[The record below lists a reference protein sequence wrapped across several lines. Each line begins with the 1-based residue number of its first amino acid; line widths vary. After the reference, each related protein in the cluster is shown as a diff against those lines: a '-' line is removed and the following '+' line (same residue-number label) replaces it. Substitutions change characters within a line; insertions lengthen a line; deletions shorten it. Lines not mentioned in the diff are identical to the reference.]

1 MMMMILTSCC
11 EREEEEESGV
21 IHRPPC
27 VIIGQESPNNIGI
40 WLVIPFIFPF
50 RTLLC
55 LYLSLQARA
64 FLFFF
69 GLSVVHISSSC
80 FFSYIH
86 CLFFFCAIISF
97 FSFVILFFFSSSQ
110 LHTYFIFFPTAPLR
124 YRLLNFFFFFVV

>member
-1 MMMMILTSCC
+1 MMMILTSCC

-69 GLSVVHISSSC
+69 GLSVVHISSSF

-86 CLFFFCAIISF
+86 CLFCAIISF